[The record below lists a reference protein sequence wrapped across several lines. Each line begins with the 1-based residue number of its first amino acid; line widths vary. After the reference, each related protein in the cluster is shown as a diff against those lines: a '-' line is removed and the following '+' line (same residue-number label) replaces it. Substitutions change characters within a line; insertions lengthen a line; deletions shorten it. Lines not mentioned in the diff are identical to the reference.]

1 MFFFYLPPDD
11 KTLQKYS
18 LAQNPNTPPET
29 LEFLAT
35 DEDRNVR
42 RYVAQNPNTPQEILK
57 LLATDE
63 YSYVRYWVARNPNRT
78 ELIERLVFMVDMVY
92 ENKQTPIE
100 SLDTFEFYVFLNV
113 ASVEE
118 LEGNYLKPETLSQI
132 FTAK

>member
-1 MFFFYLPPDD
+1 MFYFPPSE
-11 KTLQKYS
+11 KTLEKYS

-35 DEDRNVR
+35 DENYRVR
-42 RYVAQNPNTPQEILK
+42 RYVAQNPNTPQESLQ

-63 YSYVRYWVARNPNRT
+63 YSLVRYCVAQNPNRT
-78 ELIERLVFMVDMVY
+78 ELIERLVFMTDMFY

>member
-1 MFFFYLPPDD
+1 MFYFPPDD

-18 LAQNPNTPPET
+18 FAQNPNTPTRT
-29 LEFLAT
+29 LEQLAT
-35 DEDRNVR
+35 DENSSVR
-42 RYVAQNPNTPQEILK
+42 RCVAQ
-57 LLATDE
+57 
-63 YSYVRYWVARNPNRT
+63 NPNRT
-78 ELIERLVFMVDMVY
+78 ELIERLVFMTDMFY
-92 ENKQTPIE
+92 ENKQTPTPIE

>member
-1 MFFFYLPPDD
+1 MFFYLPPDD

-18 LAQNPNTPPET
+18 FAQNPNTPTKT
-29 LEFLAT
+29 LE
-35 DEDRNVR
+35 
-42 RYVAQNPNTPQEILK
+42 

-63 YSYVRYWVARNPNRT
+63 NSGVRACVAENPNRT
-78 ELIERLVFMVDMVY
+78 ELIERLVFMTDMFY
-92 ENKQTPIE
+92 ENKQTPTPTPIE